1 MLKKQTVRSREVVK
15 VTFTV
20 PQEELPQDV
29 EVETLYVV
37 GEFNDWDPAAHPLRE
52 RKDGRFSTTVSL
64 QSGRIYRF
72 KYLVE
77 AKYWENDSAADAYIQ
92 NAFGTEDSIV
102 KV

>member
-1 MLKKQTVRSREVVK
+1 MVRKNYSKSGRVCR
-15 VTFTV
+15 VTFDLV
-20 PQEELPQDV
+20 PQGIV
-29 EVETLYVV
+29 SRVTLC
-37 GEFNDWDPAAHPLRE
+37 GEFNDWDPAAHPMRE

>member
-1 MLKKQTVRSREVVK
+1 M
-15 VTFTV
+15 TFDFV
-20 PQEELPQDV
+20 PQETVSRVALC
-29 EVETLYVV
+29 
-37 GEFNDWDPAAHPLRE
+37 GEFNAWDPAAHPMRE

-77 AKYWENDSAADAYIQ
+77 AESWENDSAADAFTR